1 MPNLKELKNRISS
14 VKSTRK
20 ITSAMKMVAASKLR
34 RAQDLA
40 ESSRVYADSLSFI
53 LSSLAGNTK
62 NSSDLPEIL
71 TGRENSKISLLII
84 NSSDRGLCGGFNS
97 NLFRNAKNW
106 ISEQQEKGKSVKII
120 TVGKKASSFYRKT
133 DLDVIAN
140 FDDLNSNDKQLQVS
154 EEIKNKIMELFENNE
169 IDEVSILFNKFVS
182 VIAQEPTYQ
191 SLIPLS
197 NEEADE
203 EADEEVTY
211 TSNAVFEF
219 EPDKNELLE
228 YLVPRNFLTQI
239 YRSVLESSAS
249 EHAARMTSMDNATR
263 NAGDMIDGLTLT
275 YNRTRQAFIT
285 KELIEII
292 SGAEAV

>member
-106 ISEQQEKGKSVKII
+106 ISEQQEKGKSVKIV
-120 TVGKKASSFYRKT
+120 TVGKKASSFYKKT

-169 IDEVSILFNKFVS
+169 IDEVSILFNKFIS
-182 VIAQEPTYQ
+182 VITQEPTYQ

-197 NEEADE
+197 NH
-203 EADEEVTY
+203 EADEEVTN

>member
-34 RAQDLA
+34 RAQELA

-97 NLFRNAKNW
+97 NLFRNAKKW
-106 ISEQQEKGKSVKII
+106 ISDQQRLGKSVKIM
-120 TVGKKASSFYRKT
+120 TVGKKASSFYKKT
-133 DLDVIAN
+133 DLDIVAS
-140 FDDLNSNDKQLQVS
+140 FEDLNSNDRQLHVS

-182 VIAQEPTYQ
+182 AISQEPTYQ

-197 NEEADE
+197 NDETSEEE
-203 EADEEVTY
+203 SEANN
-211 TSNAVFEF
+211 SVFEF

-263 NAGDMIDGLTLT
+263 NAGDMIDRLTLT

>member
-197 NEEADE
+197 ND
-203 EADEEVTY
+203 EADEEVTD

-263 NAGDMIDGLTLT
+263 NAGDLVDKLTIN
-275 YNRTRQAFIT
+275 YNRSRQASIT

-292 SGAEAV
+292 SGAESL

>member
-1 MPNLKELKNRISS
+1 MPNLKELKNRIAS
-14 VKSTRK
+14 VKSTKK

-34 RAQDLA
+34 RAQELA
-40 ESSRVYADSLSFI
+40 ESSRVYADSLAFI
-53 LSSLAGNTK
+53 LSSLAGKTTN
-62 NSSDLPEIL
+62 NSDLPEIL
-71 TGRENSKISLLII
+71 TGRENPKTTLLVI

-106 ISEQQEKGKSVKII
+106 IAQQQAQGKSVKLM
-120 TVGKKASSFYRKT
+120 TVGKKAASFYRRSEI
-133 DLDVIAN
+133 DVIAG
-140 FDDLNSNDKQLQVS
+140 FDDLASNDRQLQVA
-154 EEIKNKIMELFENNE
+154 EEVKNKIVELFENKE
-169 IDEVSILFNKFVS
+169 VDEVFILFNKFIS
-182 VIAQEPTYQ
+182 AISQEPSYQ
-191 SLIPLS
+191 SLIPMAA
-197 NEEADE
+197 EESTE
-203 EADEEVTY
+203 EETQ

-239 YRSVLESSAS
+239 YRSILESSAS

-263 NAGDMIDGLTLT
+263 NAGDMIDRLTLT

>member
-34 RAQDLA
+34 RAQELA

-62 NSSDLPEIL
+62 NSADLPEIL

-97 NLFRNAKNW
+97 NLFRNAKKW
-106 ISEQQEKGKSVKII
+106 ISDQQGQGKSVKIM
-120 TVGKKASSFYRKT
+120 TVGKKASSFYKKT
-133 DLDVIAN
+133 DLDIVAS
-140 FDDLNSNDKQLQVS
+140 FEDLNSNDRQLQVS

-182 VIAQEPTYQ
+182 AISQEPTYQ

-197 NEEADE
+197 NEESSEDE
-203 EADEEVTY
+203 SEAN
-211 TSNAVFEF
+211 NAIFEF

-263 NAGDMIDGLTLT
+263 NAGDMIDRLTLT

>member
-34 RAQDLA
+34 RAQELA

-97 NLFRNAKNW
+97 NLFRNAKKW
-106 ISEQQEKGKSVKII
+106 ISDQQGQGKSIKIM
-120 TVGKKASSFYRKT
+120 TVGKKASSFYKKT
-133 DLDVIAN
+133 DLDIVAS
-140 FDDLNSNDKQLQVS
+140 FEDLNSNDRQLQVS
-154 EEIKNKIMELFENNE
+154 EEIKNKIMELFESNE

-182 VIAQEPTYQ
+182 AISQEPTYQ

-197 NEEADE
+197 NEETSEDE
-203 EADEEVTY
+203 SEAN
-211 TSNAVFEF
+211 NAIFEF

-263 NAGDMIDGLTLT
+263 NAGDMIDRLTLT

>member
-34 RAQDLA
+34 RAQELA

-120 TVGKKASSFYRKT
+120 TVGKKASSFYKKT
-133 DLDVIAN
+133 DLNVIAN

-197 NEEADE
+197 NDEADE
-203 EADEEVTY
+203 EMTD

>member
-34 RAQDLA
+34 RAQELA

-71 TGRENSKISLLII
+71 TGRVNSKISLLII

-97 NLFRNAKNW
+97 NLFRNAKKW
-106 ISEQQEKGKSVKII
+106 ISDQQGQGKSVKIM
-120 TVGKKASSFYRKT
+120 TVGKKASSFYKKT
-133 DLDVIAN
+133 DLDIVAS
-140 FDDLNSNDKQLQVS
+140 FEDLNSNDRQLQVS
-154 EEIKNKIMELFENNE
+154 EEIKNKIMELFESNE

-182 VIAQEPTYQ
+182 AISQEPTYQ

-197 NEEADE
+197 NEETSEDE
-203 EADEEVTY
+203 SEAD
-211 TSNAVFEF
+211 NAIFEF

-263 NAGDMIDGLTLT
+263 NAGDMIDRLTLT

>member
-106 ISEQQEKGKSVKII
+106 ITEQQEKGKSVKII
-120 TVGKKASSFYRKT
+120 TVGKKASSFYKKT

-182 VIAQEPTYQ
+182 VITQEPTYQ

-203 EADEEVTY
+203 EVTDN
-211 TSNAVFEF
+211 SNAVFEF

>member
-34 RAQDLA
+34 RAQELA

-62 NSSDLPEIL
+62 NSADLPEIL

-97 NLFRNAKNW
+97 NLFRNAKKW
-106 ISEQQEKGKSVKII
+106 ISDQQGQGKSVKIM
-120 TVGKKASSFYRKT
+120 TVGKKASSFYKKT
-133 DLDVIAN
+133 DLDIVAS
-140 FDDLNSNDKQLQVS
+140 FEDLNSNDRQLQVS
-154 EEIKNKIMELFENNE
+154 EEIKNKIMELFESNE

-182 VIAQEPTYQ
+182 AISQEPTYQ

-197 NEEADE
+197 NEETSEDE
-203 EADEEVTY
+203 SEA
-211 TSNAVFEF
+211 NKAVFEF
-219 EPDKNELLE
+219 EPDKNELLD

-263 NAGDMIDGLTLT
+263 NAGDMIDRLTLT

>member
-120 TVGKKASSFYRKT
+120 TVGKKASSFYRKI

-203 EADEEVTY
+203 EVTD

>member
-182 VIAQEPTYQ
+182 VITQEPTYQ

-197 NEEADE
+197 NDEADE
-203 EADEEVTY
+203 EMTD

>member
-34 RAQDLA
+34 RAQELA

-97 NLFRNAKNW
+97 NLFRNAKKW
-106 ISEQQEKGKSVKII
+106 ISDQQGQGKSVKIM
-120 TVGKKASSFYRKT
+120 TVGKKASSFYKKT
-133 DLDVIAN
+133 DLDIVAS
-140 FDDLNSNDKQLQVS
+140 FEDLNSNDRQLQVS
-154 EEIKNKIMELFENNE
+154 EEIKNKIMELFESDE

-182 VIAQEPTYQ
+182 AISQEPTYQ

-197 NEEADE
+197 NEETSEDE
-203 EADEEVTY
+203 SEA
-211 TSNAVFEF
+211 NKAVFEF

-263 NAGDMIDGLTLT
+263 NAGDMIDRLTLT

>member
-34 RAQDLA
+34 RAQELA

-97 NLFRNAKNW
+97 NLFRNAKKW
-106 ISEQQEKGKSVKII
+106 ISDQQGQGKSVKIM
-120 TVGKKASSFYRKT
+120 TVGKKASSFYKKT
-133 DLDVIAN
+133 DVDIVAS
-140 FDDLNSNDKQLQVS
+140 FEDLNSNDRQLQVS

-182 VIAQEPTYQ
+182 AISQEPTYQ

-197 NEEADE
+197 NEETSEDQS
-203 EADEEVTY
+203 EAN
-211 TSNAVFEF
+211 NAIFEF

-263 NAGDMIDGLTLT
+263 NAGDMIDRLTLT

>member
-120 TVGKKASSFYRKT
+120 TVGKKASSFYKKT

-182 VIAQEPTYQ
+182 VITQEPTYQ

-197 NEEADE
+197 KEEV
-203 EADEEVTY
+203 DEEVTD

>member
-34 RAQDLA
+34 RAQELA

-62 NSSDLPEIL
+62 NSADLPEIL

-97 NLFRNAKNW
+97 NLFRNAKKW
-106 ISEQQEKGKSVKII
+106 ISDQEGQGKSVKIM
-120 TVGKKASSFYRKT
+120 TVGKKASSFYKKT
-133 DLDVIAN
+133 DLDIVAS
-140 FDDLNSNDKQLQVS
+140 FEDLNSNDRQLQVS

-182 VIAQEPTYQ
+182 AISQEPTYQ

-197 NEEADE
+197 NEETSEDE
-203 EADEEVTY
+203 SEAN
-211 TSNAVFEF
+211 NAIFEF

-263 NAGDMIDGLTLT
+263 NAGDMIDRLTLT

>member
-34 RAQDLA
+34 RAQELA

-120 TVGKKASSFYRKT
+120 TVGKKASSFYKKT

-154 EEIKNKIMELFENNE
+154 EEIKNRIMELFENNE
-169 IDEVSILFNKFVS
+169 IDEVSILFNKFIS
-182 VIAQEPTYQ
+182 VITQEPTYQ

-197 NEEADE
+197 NEEV
-203 EADEEVTY
+203 DEEVTH

>member
-34 RAQDLA
+34 RAQELA

-62 NSSDLPEIL
+62 NSADLPEIL

-97 NLFRNAKNW
+97 NLFRNAKKW
-106 ISEQQEKGKSVKII
+106 ISDQQGQGKSVKIM
-120 TVGKKASSFYRKT
+120 TVGKKASSFYKKT
-133 DLDVIAN
+133 DLDIVAS
-140 FDDLNSNDKQLQVS
+140 FEDLNSNDRQLQVS

-182 VIAQEPTYQ
+182 AISQEPTYQ

-197 NEEADE
+197 NDETSEDESEAN
-203 EADEEVTY
+203 
-211 TSNAVFEF
+211 NAIFEF

-263 NAGDMIDGLTLT
+263 NAGDMIDRLTLT

>member
-53 LSSLAGNTK
+53 LSSLAGNTN

-182 VIAQEPTYQ
+182 VITQEPTYQ

-197 NEEADE
+197 ND
-203 EADEEVTY
+203 EADEEVTD

>member
-1 MPNLKELKNRISS
+1 MPSLKELKNRITS

-34 RAQDLA
+34 RAQELA
-40 ESSRVYADSLSFI
+40 ESSRVYADSLAFI
-53 LSSLAGNTK
+53 LSSLAGKPSK
-62 NSSDLPEIL
+62 NSDLPEIL
-71 TGRENSKISLLII
+71 TGRENPKTTLLII

-97 NLFRNAKNW
+97 NLFRNAKTW
-106 ISEQQEKGKSVKII
+106 IAEQQAKGKTVKLL
-120 TVGKKASSFYRKT
+120 TVGKKASSFYRRSEI
-133 DLDVIAN
+133 DVIAN
-140 FDDLNSNDKQLQVS
+140 FEDLTSNDRQIQVA
-154 EEIKNKIMELFENNE
+154 EEIKSKIVELFESKE
-169 IDEVSILFNKFVS
+169 VDEVSILFNKFVS
-182 VIAQEPTYQ
+182 AIAQEPSYQ
-191 SLIPLS
+191 SLIPMAS
-197 NEEADE
+197 DDE
-203 EADEEVTY
+203 QTKEVVE

-228 YLVPRNFLTQI
+228 YLLPRNFLTQI

-263 NAGDMIDGLTLT
+263 NAGDMIDRLTLT

>member
-34 RAQDLA
+34 RAQELA

-62 NSSDLPEIL
+62 NSADLPEIL

-97 NLFRNAKNW
+97 NLFRNAKKW
-106 ISEQQEKGKSVKII
+106 ISDQQGQGKSVKIM
-120 TVGKKASSFYRKT
+120 TVGKKASSFYKKT
-133 DLDVIAN
+133 DLDIVAS
-140 FDDLNSNDKQLQVS
+140 FEDLNSNDRQLQVS
-154 EEIKNKIMELFENNE
+154 EEIKNKIMELFDSNE

-182 VIAQEPTYQ
+182 AISQEPTYQ

-197 NEEADE
+197 NEETSEDE
-203 EADEEVTY
+203 SEA
-211 TSNAVFEF
+211 NKAVFEF

-263 NAGDMIDGLTLT
+263 NAGDMIDRLTLT

>member
-182 VIAQEPTYQ
+182 VITQEPTYQ

-197 NEEADE
+197 NEEV
-203 EADEEVTY
+203 DEEVTDI
-211 TSNAVFEF
+211 SNAVFEF

>member
-1 MPNLKELKNRISS
+1 MPNLKELKNRIAS
-14 VKSTRK
+14 VKSTKK

-34 RAQDLA
+34 RAQELA
-40 ESSRVYADSLSFI
+40 ESSRVYADSLAFI
-53 LSSLAGNTK
+53 LSSLAGKTS

-71 TGRENSKISLLII
+71 TGREDPKTILLVI

-106 ISEQQEKGKSVKII
+106 IAQQQAQGKTVKIM
-120 TVGKKASSFYRKT
+120 TVGKKAASFYRRSE
-133 DLDVIAN
+133 LDVIAG
-140 FDDLNSNDKQLQVS
+140 FDDLTSNDRQLQVS
-154 EEIKNKIMELFENNE
+154 EEVKNKIVELFESKE
-169 IDEVSILFNKFVS
+169 IDEVSILFNKFIS
-182 VIAQEPTYQ
+182 AISQEPTYQ
-191 SLIPLS
+191 SIIPMAAEEVS
-197 NEEADE
+197 EEEA
-203 EADEEVTY
+203 A

-239 YRSVLESSAS
+239 YRSILESSAS

-263 NAGDMIDGLTLT
+263 NAGDMIDRLTLT

>member
-34 RAQDLA
+34 RAQELA

-97 NLFRNAKNW
+97 NLFRNAKKW
-106 ISEQQEKGKSVKII
+106 ISDQQGQGKSVKIM
-120 TVGKKASSFYRKT
+120 TVGKKASSFYKKT
-133 DLDVIAN
+133 DLDIVAS
-140 FDDLNSNDKQLQVS
+140 FEDLNSNDRQLQVS

-182 VIAQEPTYQ
+182 AISQEPTYQ

-197 NEEADE
+197 NDETSEEE
-203 EADEEVTY
+203 IEANN
-211 TSNAVFEF
+211 SVFEF

-263 NAGDMIDGLTLT
+263 NAGDMIDRLTLT

>member
-34 RAQDLA
+34 RAQELA

-62 NSSDLPEIL
+62 NSADLPEIL

-97 NLFRNAKNW
+97 NLFRNAKKW
-106 ISEQQEKGKSVKII
+106 ISDQQGQGKSVKIM
-120 TVGKKASSFYRKT
+120 TVGKKASSFYKKT
-133 DLDVIAN
+133 DIDIVAS
-140 FDDLNSNDKQLQVS
+140 FEDLNSNDRQLQVS
-154 EEIKNKIMELFENNE
+154 EEIKNKILELFDNNE

-182 VIAQEPTYQ
+182 AISQEPTYQ

-197 NEEADE
+197 NDE
-203 EADEEVTY
+203 TSEDESD
-211 TSNAVFEF
+211 SNNAIFEF

-263 NAGDMIDGLTLT
+263 NAGDMIDRLTLT

>member
-34 RAQDLA
+34 RAQELA

-71 TGRENSKISLLII
+71 TGRANSKISLLII

-97 NLFRNAKNW
+97 NLFRNAKKW
-106 ISEQQEKGKSVKII
+106 ISDHQGQGKSVKII
-120 TVGKKASSFYRKT
+120 TVGKKASSFYKKT
-133 DLDVIAN
+133 DLDIVAS
-140 FDDLNSNDKQLQVS
+140 FDDLNSNDRQLQVS
-154 EEIKNKIMELFENNE
+154 EDIKSKIMELFENNE

-182 VIAQEPTYQ
+182 AISQEPTYQ

-197 NEEADE
+197 NEETNE
-203 EADEEVTY
+203 EESETNN
-211 TSNAVFEF
+211 SVFEF

-263 NAGDMIDGLTLT
+263 NAGDMIDRLTLT

>member
-34 RAQDLA
+34 RAQELA

-62 NSSDLPEIL
+62 NSSDLPEVL

-120 TVGKKASSFYRKT
+120 TVGKKASSFYKKT

-140 FDDLNSNDKQLQVS
+140 FDDLNSNEKQLQVS

-182 VIAQEPTYQ
+182 VITQDPTYQ

-197 NEEADE
+197 NEEV
-203 EADEEVTY
+203 DEEVTD